1 MCPML
6 KPNEGSIDRVIRV
19 ILGVVLLSLAFLN
32 LIGTAKIIAEVTGG
46 ISLITGLVGFCGL
59 YKILGISTTGKK

>member
-6 KPNEGSIDRVIRV
+6 KPNEGIVDRVIRI
-19 ILGVVLLSLAFLN
+19 ILGVILLSLGFLN
-32 LIGTAKIIAEVTGG
+32 LTGTAKIIAEVAGA